1 MLSRQSLMLTPENS
15 PRDKQSFLQY
25 WQKFKFD
32 GVIAK
37 EPGEKLRR
45 LSDMGIE
52 ITVFLL

>member
-1 MLSRQSLMLTPENS
+1 MLTPENS